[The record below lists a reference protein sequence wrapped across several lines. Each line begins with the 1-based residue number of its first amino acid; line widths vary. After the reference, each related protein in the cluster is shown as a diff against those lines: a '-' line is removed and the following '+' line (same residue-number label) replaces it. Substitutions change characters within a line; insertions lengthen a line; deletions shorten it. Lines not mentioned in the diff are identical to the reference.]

1 MCARMTTF
9 CHQYG
14 LTGSRSAFTLH
25 LVHLTVL
32 RYNHHKL
39 LSARSDGKQEYPSAD
54 GQKKAWTQVRY
65 PQAYNGPILPY
76 FTYQQKLV
84 GKNGKTWLQQYQLLT
99 LMSVKF
105 FVRTRRVLMSHSI
118 PPKLFQNHF
127 YVSIEKISDHNYFI
141 IRKIAML
148 CQRVF
153 SLSIY
158 LFNLCTPLS

>member
-1 MCARMTTF
+1 
-9 CHQYG
+9 
-14 LTGSRSAFTLH
+14 
-25 LVHLTVL
+25 
-32 RYNHHKL
+32 
-39 LSARSDGKQEYPSAD
+39 
-54 GQKKAWTQVRY
+54 
-65 PQAYNGPILPY
+65 
-76 FTYQQKLV
+76 
-84 GKNGKTWLQQYQLLT
+84 
-99 LMSVKF
+99 
-105 FVRTRRVLMSHSI
+105 MSHSI